1 MRRMKKT
8 DRLKEKLQD
17 KIIAMDELDIMME
30 DIGYNP
36 VEIDDN
42 ENNVI
47 KCIKSI
53 KELLVLWVSA
63 NQPM

>member
-1 MRRMKKT
+1 MKKT

>member
-17 KIIAMDELDIMME
+17 KIITMGELDNIME

-47 KCIKSI
+47 KYTKN
-53 KELLVLWVSA
+53 KY
-63 NQPM
+63 